1 MSFYEIYIPLIAK
14 HNVGKALRAMKET
27 IAEDKLPGYI
37 VARYEDVKNDYRLM
51 QDAMMRGLRDDKI
64 DEVYDDI
71 MRKVYGAS
79 LDVLLEEKVKKYSS
93 FAYARVSAQQTEA
106 HPDAV
111 RTVLEAYVQDMAMMA
126 FEPENTRKAKMEKL
140 MADHHAYMKQLFN
153 ALLVAPMWNDRR
165 AADFADLLLSPTIDR
180 DDALLLVS
188 AVMLAAMNV
197 NDPYKW
203 DMLAEVYV
211 RATDKVLKMR
221 ALVGWVLSLPY
232 DPRGPRL
239 FPFVQ
244 ERIKAMLADKTTLK
258 QMLDMQMQMLF
269 CCNADADNE
278 EIQRNI
284 MPTLIK
290 NTNLQMTRLG
300 IVEKEDDPMKD
311 IMDPNTAERD
321 MEEMERKYRKMMD
334 MQKQGSDIYFGG
346 FSKMKTFPFFYDL
359 CNWFAPFNAAHPA
372 FGAVR
377 ERLAGSTFLNNLM
390 ENGPFCDS
398 DKYSFALA
406 IAQIMDRMP
415 DNIKEMLNSDATFGP
430 TVSKDDQEDPAYICR
445 SYLQSLYR
453 FFRLYRSKR
462 DFLNPFILD
471 ELEDNDGNAL
481 FMSYKLLACPEME
494 ENAVALCG
502 FLLKRKMMRE
512 IMSMAICYKSSQN
525 PRLVRFLALVPMTD
539 GKWQE
544 AYDLFAS
551 VPEDQHTE
559 ESLRGMAHCC
569 MSLKR
574 FGEAVA
580 IYRRLL
586 AMHPDS
592 FSYQLN
598 LAVCLMSSDAFSS
611 CGDAASSCG
620 DAASSCGDAAS
631 SCDASS
637 CAASSCDASSCDA
650 SSCDASSCDASSC
663 DASSCDASSCGA
675 SSCGASS
682 CDASSCDAASSLG
695 GKVEARPN
703 KVVEEGTKLLY
714 KLDYEHPNNAN
725 VRRVLA
731 WCMMLQGNFDKA
743 IDIYTR
749 LLSQPD
755 AVSAD
760 RLNAAYAHWLSRDVA
775 RAVALLREYCNLCEQ
790 EEAEAKEAAKKQG
803 RRCEPTKSRNYRLVE
818 DFTKDADLLSKY
830 GISLTERKIMVDIVL
845 NEEEF

>member
-64 DEVYDDI
+64 DEVYADI
-71 MRKVYGAS
+71 MRKVYGAG
-79 LDVLLEEKVKKYSS
+79 LDVFIEEKVKKYSS

-126 FEPENTRKAKMEKL
+126 FEPESTMKAKMEKL
-140 MADHHAYMKQLFN
+140 TADHHAYMKQIFN

-188 AVMLAAMNV
+188 AVMLATMNV

-311 IMDPNTAERD
+311 IMDPNAAERD

-346 FSKMKTFPFFYDL
+346 FSKMKTFPFFNDL

-372 FGAVR
+372 LGAAR

-415 DNIKEMLNSDATFGP
+415 DNVKEMLNSDATLGP
-430 TVSKDDQEDPAYICR
+430 TVSKDEQEDPAYICR

-481 FMSYKLLACPEME
+481 FLSYKLLACPEME

-512 IMSMAICYKSSQN
+512 LMSMAICYKSSQN

-611 CGDAASSCG
+611 CGDASLCGDVASSC
-620 DAASSCGDAAS
+620 DAASSCGDASSSCDDDAS
-631 SCDASS
+631 SCDD
-637 CAASSCDASSCDA
+637 DASSCDA
-650 SSCDASSCDASSC
+650 SSCVSSSCDDASSCDAS
-663 DASSCDASSCGA
+663 
-675 SSCGASS
+675 
-682 CDASSCDAASSLG
+682 SSLG

-743 IDIYTR
+743 IDIYMR

-790 EEAEAKEAAKKQG
+790 EEAQAKEAAKKQG

-818 DFTKDADLLSKY
+818 DFTNDADLLSKY

>member
-64 DEVYDDI
+64 DEVYADI

-79 LDVLLEEKVKKYSS
+79 LDVLIEEKVKRYSS

-140 MADHHAYMKQLFN
+140 TADHHAYMKQLFN

-372 FGAVR
+372 LGAVR

-598 LAVCLMSSDAFSS
+598 LAVCLMSSDAFSL
-611 CGDAASSCG
+611 CGDA
-620 DAASSCGDAAS
+620 
-631 SCDASS
+631 
-637 CAASSCDASSCDA
+637 
-650 SSCDASSCDASSC
+650 SCDASSCDASSC

-675 SSCGASS
+675 SSCG
-682 CDASSCDAASSLG
+682 AASSLG

-731 WCMMLQGNFDKA
+731 WCMMLQGHFDKA

-790 EEAEAKEAAKKQG
+790 EEAEAKEVAKKQG

>member
-64 DEVYDDI
+64 DEVYADI
-71 MRKVYGAS
+71 MRKVYGAG
-79 LDVLLEEKVKKYSS
+79 LDVLIEEKVKKYSS

-140 MADHHAYMKQLFN
+140 TADHHAYMKQLFN

-188 AVMLAAMNV
+188 AVMLATMNV

-311 IMDPNTAERD
+311 IMDPNAAERD

-346 FSKMKTFPFFYDL
+346 FSKMKTFPFFNDL

-372 FGAVR
+372 LGAAR

-415 DNIKEMLNSDATFGP
+415 DNVKEMLNSDATLGP
-430 TVSKDDQEDPAYICR
+430 TVSKEEQENPAYICR

-512 IMSMAICYKSSQN
+512 LMSMAICYKSSQN

-551 VPEDQHTE
+551 VSEDQHTE

-611 CGDAASSCG
+611 CGAAT
-620 DAASSCGDAAS
+620 
-631 SCDASS
+631 
-637 CAASSCDASSCDA
+637 
-650 SSCDASSCDASSC
+650 
-663 DASSCDASSCGA
+663 
-675 SSCGASS
+675 
-682 CDASSCDAASSLG
+682 SLG
-695 GKVEARPN
+695 GKVDARPN

-731 WCMMLQGNFDKA
+731 WCMMLQGHFDKA
-743 IDIYTR
+743 IDIYMR

-760 RLNAAYAHWLSRDVA
+760 RLNAAYTHWLSRDVA

>member
-1 MSFYEIYIPLIAK
+1 M
-14 HNVGKALRAMKET
+14 
-27 IAEDKLPGYI
+27 
-37 VARYEDVKNDYRLM
+37 
-51 QDAMMRGLRDDKI
+51 
-64 DEVYDDI
+64 
-71 MRKVYGAS
+71 
-79 LDVLLEEKVKKYSS
+79 
-93 FAYARVSAQQTEA
+93 
-106 HPDAV
+106 
-111 RTVLEAYVQDMAMMA
+111 
-126 FEPENTRKAKMEKL
+126 
-140 MADHHAYMKQLFN
+140 
-153 ALLVAPMWNDRR
+153 
-165 AADFADLLLSPTIDR
+165 
-180 DDALLLVS
+180 
-188 AVMLAAMNV
+188 

-372 FGAVR
+372 LGAVR

-611 CGDAASSCG
+611 CGDAASSC
-620 DAASSCGDAAS
+620 D
-631 SCDASS
+631 
-637 CAASSCDASSCDA
+637 
-650 SSCDASSCDASSC
+650 
-663 DASSCDASSCGA
+663 
-675 SSCGASS
+675 ASS

-731 WCMMLQGNFDKA
+731 WCMMLQGHFDKA

-830 GISLTERKIMVDIVL
+830 GISLTERKIMIDIVL

>member
-64 DEVYDDI
+64 DEVYADI
-71 MRKVYGAS
+71 MRKVYGAG
-79 LDVLLEEKVKKYSS
+79 LDVLIEEKVKRYSS

-126 FEPENTRKAKMEKL
+126 FEPESTRKAKMEKL
-140 MADHHAYMKQLFN
+140 TADHHAYMKQLFN

-188 AVMLAAMNV
+188 AVMLATMNV

-311 IMDPNTAERD
+311 IMDPNAAERD

-346 FSKMKTFPFFYDL
+346 FSKMKTFPFFNDL

-372 FGAVR
+372 LGAAR

-415 DNIKEMLNSDATFGP
+415 DNVKEMLNSDATFGP
-430 TVSKDDQEDPAYICR
+430 TVSKDEQEDPAYICR

-481 FMSYKLLACPEME
+481 FLSYKLLACPEME

-512 IMSMAICYKSSQN
+512 LMSMAICFKSSQN

-551 VPEDQHTE
+551 VSEDQHTE

-598 LAVCLMSSDAFSS
+598 LAVCLMSSDA
-611 CGDAASSCG
+611 ASSCG
-620 DAASSCGDAAS
+620 DVASL
-631 SCDASS
+631 
-637 CAASSCDASSCDA
+637 
-650 SSCDASSCDASSC
+650 
-663 DASSCDASSCGA
+663 CDASSCG
-675 SSCGASS
+675 
-682 CDASSCDAASSLG
+682 AASSLG

-743 IDIYTR
+743 IDIYMR

-790 EEAEAKEAAKKQG
+790 DEAQAKEAAKKQG

>member
-64 DEVYDDI
+64 DEVYADI
-71 MRKVYGAS
+71 MRKVYGAG
-79 LDVLLEEKVKKYSS
+79 LDVLIEEKVKRYSS

-140 MADHHAYMKQLFN
+140 TADHHAYMKQLFN

-188 AVMLAAMNV
+188 AVMLATMNV

-311 IMDPNTAERD
+311 IMDPNAAERD

-346 FSKMKTFPFFYDL
+346 FSKMKTFPFFNDL

-372 FGAVR
+372 LGAAR

-415 DNIKEMLNSDATFGP
+415 DNVKEMLNSDATFGP
-430 TVSKDDQEDPAYICR
+430 TVSKDEQEDPAYICR

-512 IMSMAICYKSSQN
+512 LMSMAICFKSSQN

-551 VPEDQHTE
+551 VSEDQHTE

-611 CGDAASSCG
+611 CGDV
-620 DAASSCGDAAS
+620 
-631 SCDASS
+631 
-637 CAASSCDASSCDA
+637 
-650 SSCDASSCDASSC
+650 
-663 DASSCDASSCGA
+663 ASSCDASSCGA
-675 SSCGASS
+675 SS
-682 CDASSCDAASSLG
+682 SLG
-695 GKVEARPN
+695 GKVEARSN

-743 IDIYTR
+743 IDIYMR

-790 EEAEAKEAAKKQG
+790 EEAEAKEAAKKHG

>member
-14 HNVGKALRAMKET
+14 HNVGKALRAMKES

-64 DEVYDDI
+64 DEVYADI

-79 LDVLLEEKVKKYSS
+79 LDVLIEEKVKKYSS
-93 FAYARVSAQQTEA
+93 FAYARASAQQTEA

-140 MADHHAYMKQLFN
+140 TADHHAYMKQLFN

-188 AVMLAAMNV
+188 AVMLATMNV

-372 FGAVR
+372 FGAAR

-415 DNIKEMLNSDATFGP
+415 DNVKEMLNSDATFGP
-430 TVSKDDQEDPAYICR
+430 TVSKDEQEDPAYICR

-502 FLLKRKMMRE
+502 FLFKRKMMRE
-512 IMSMAICYKSSQN
+512 LMSMAICYKSSQN

-586 AMHPDS
+586 AMHPDN

-611 CGDAASSCG
+611 CGDV
-620 DAASSCGDAAS
+620 
-631 SCDASS
+631 
-637 CAASSCDASSCDA
+637 
-650 SSCDASSCDASSC
+650 
-663 DASSCDASSCGA
+663 ASSCDASSCGA
-675 SSCGASS
+675 S
-682 CDASSCDAASSLG
+682 SSLG

-714 KLDYEHPNNAN
+714 KLDYEHPDNAN

-743 IDIYTR
+743 IDIYMR

-760 RLNAAYAHWLSRDVA
+760 RLNAAYAHWLSRNVA

>member
-64 DEVYDDI
+64 DEVYADI
-71 MRKVYGAS
+71 MRKVYGAG
-79 LDVLLEEKVKKYSS
+79 LDVIIEEKVKKYSS

-140 MADHHAYMKQLFN
+140 TADHHAYMKQLFN

-188 AVMLAAMNV
+188 AVMLATMNV

-311 IMDPNTAERD
+311 IMDPNAAERD

-346 FSKMKTFPFFYDL
+346 FSKMKTFPFFHDQ

-372 FGAVR
+372 LGAAR

-415 DNIKEMLNSDATFGP
+415 DNVKEMLNSDATFGP
-430 TVSKDDQEDPAYICR
+430 TVSKVEQEDPAYICR

-512 IMSMAICYKSSQN
+512 LMSMAICYKSSQN

-551 VPEDQHTE
+551 VSEDQHTE

-611 CGDAASSCG
+611 CGDAAASSCGDVASSCGDVSSSCG
-620 DAASSCGDAAS
+620 DASSSCG
-631 SCDASS
+631 
-637 CAASSCDASSCDA
+637 
-650 SSCDASSCDASSC
+650 
-663 DASSCDASSCGA
+663 ASSCGA

-682 CDASSCDAASSLG
+682 CDASSCDASSCDASSSLG

-731 WCMMLQGNFDKA
+731 WCMMLQGHFDKA

>member
-64 DEVYDDI
+64 DEVYADI

-79 LDVLLEEKVKKYSS
+79 LDVLIEEKVKKYSS
-93 FAYARVSAQQTEA
+93 FAYARTSAQQTEA

-140 MADHHAYMKQLFN
+140 TADHHAYMKQLFN

-188 AVMLAAMNV
+188 AVMLATMNV

-372 FGAVR
+372 LGAVR

-415 DNIKEMLNSDATFGP
+415 DNVKEMLNSDATFGP

-611 CGDAASSCG
+611 CGDAFSSCG
-620 DAASSCGDAAS
+620 DA
-631 SCDASS
+631 
-637 CAASSCDASSCDA
+637 A

-682 CDASSCDAASSLG
+682 CGAASSLG

-830 GISLTERKIMVDIVL
+830 GISLTERKIMLDIVL

>member
-64 DEVYDDI
+64 DEVYADI
-71 MRKVYGAS
+71 MRKVYGAG
-79 LDVLLEEKVKKYSS
+79 LDVLIEEKVKRYSS

-111 RTVLEAYVQDMAMMA
+111 RTALEAYVQDMAMIA

-140 MADHHAYMKQLFN
+140 TADHHAYMKQLFN

-188 AVMLAAMNV
+188 AVMLATMNV

-221 ALVGWVLSLPY
+221 ALVGWVLSLPFN
-232 DPRGPRL
+232 PRGPRL

-258 QMLDMQMQMLF
+258 QLLDMQMQMLF

-311 IMDPNTAERD
+311 IMDPNAAERD

-346 FSKMKTFPFFYDL
+346 FSKMKTFPFFNDL

-372 FGAVR
+372 LGAAR

-415 DNIKEMLNSDATFGP
+415 DNVKEMLNSDATFGP
-430 TVSKDDQEDPAYICR
+430 TVSKDEQEDPAYICR

-512 IMSMAICYKSSQN
+512 LMSMAICYKSSQN

-551 VPEDQHTE
+551 VSEDQHTE

-611 CGDAASSCG
+611 CGDAS
-620 DAASSCGDAAS
+620 
-631 SCDASS
+631 
-637 CAASSCDASSCDA
+637 
-650 SSCDASSCDASSC
+650 
-663 DASSCDASSCGA
+663 

-682 CDASSCDAASSLG
+682 CDASSSLG

-714 KLDYEHPNNAN
+714 KLDYEHPDNAN

-790 EEAEAKEAAKKQG
+790 EEAQAKEAAKKQG

>member
-14 HNVGKALRAMKET
+14 HNVGRALRAMKET

-64 DEVYDDI
+64 DEVYADI
-71 MRKVYGAS
+71 MRKVYGAG
-79 LDVLLEEKVKKYSS
+79 LDVIIEEKVKKYSS

-111 RTVLEAYVQDMAMMA
+111 RTVLEAYVQDMAMRA

-140 MADHHAYMKQLFN
+140 TADHHAYMKQLFN

-188 AVMLAAMNV
+188 AVMLATMNV

-311 IMDPNTAERD
+311 IMDPNAAERD

-346 FSKMKTFPFFYDL
+346 FSKMKTFPFFNDL

-372 FGAVR
+372 LGAAR

-415 DNIKEMLNSDATFGP
+415 DNVKEMLNSDATLGP
-430 TVSKDDQEDPAYICR
+430 TVSKEEQENPAYICR

-512 IMSMAICYKSSQN
+512 LMSMAICYKSSQN

-551 VPEDQHTE
+551 VSEDQHTE

-598 LAVCLMSSDAFSS
+598 LAVCLMSSDA
-611 CGDAASSCG
+611 ASSCG
-620 DAASSCGDAAS
+620 DASSSSCGDASS
-631 SCDASS
+631 SCD
-637 CAASSCDASSCDA
+637 DASSCDA
-650 SSCDASSCDASSC
+650 S
-663 DASSCDASSCGA
+663 
-675 SSCGASS
+675 
-682 CDASSCDAASSLG
+682 SSLG

-731 WCMMLQGNFDKA
+731 WCMMLQGHFDKA
-743 IDIYTR
+743 IDIYMR

>member
-1 MSFYEIYIPLIAK
+1 MSFYEIETPLIAK

-64 DEVYDDI
+64 DEVYADI
-71 MRKVYGAS
+71 MRKVYGAG
-79 LDVLLEEKVKKYSS
+79 LDVFIEEKVKKYSS

-140 MADHHAYMKQLFN
+140 TADHHAYMKQIFN

-188 AVMLAAMNV
+188 AVMLATMNV

-232 DPRGPRL
+232 NPRGPRL

-311 IMDPNTAERD
+311 IMDPNAAERD

-346 FSKMKTFPFFYDL
+346 FSKMKTFPFFNDL

-372 FGAVR
+372 LGAAR

-415 DNIKEMLNSDATFGP
+415 DNVKEMLNSDATLGP
-430 TVSKDDQEDPAYICR
+430 TVSKEEQENPAYICR

-512 IMSMAICYKSSQN
+512 LMSMAICYKSSQN
-525 PRLVRFLALVPMTD
+525 PRLVRFIALVPMTD

-551 VPEDQHTE
+551 VSEDQHTE

-611 CGDAASSCG
+611 CGAASSCG
-620 DAASSCGDAAS
+620 DASSSCG
-631 SCDASS
+631 
-637 CAASSCDASSCDA
+637 A

-663 DASSCDASSCGA
+663 DASSCDASSCG
-675 SSCGASS
+675 
-682 CDASSCDAASSLG
+682 AASSLG

-714 KLDYEHPNNAN
+714 KLDYEHPDNAN

-731 WCMMLQGNFDKA
+731 WCMMLQGSFDKA

-790 EEAEAKEAAKKQG
+790 EEAQAKEAAKKQG
-803 RRCEPTKSRNYRLVE
+803 RRCEPTKSRNFRLVE

>member
-1 MSFYEIYIPLIAK
+1 MSFYEIEIPLINW
-14 HNVGKALRAMKET
+14 HNVGKALRVMKET

-64 DEVYDDI
+64 DEVYADI
-71 MRKVYGAS
+71 MRKVYGAG
-79 LDVLLEEKVKKYSS
+79 LDVFIEEKVKKYSS

-140 MADHHAYMKQLFN
+140 TADHHAYMKQIFN

-188 AVMLAAMNV
+188 AVMLATMNV

-232 DPRGPRL
+232 NPRGPRL

-311 IMDPNTAERD
+311 IMDPNAAERD

-346 FSKMKTFPFFYDL
+346 FSKMKTFPFFNDL

-372 FGAVR
+372 LGAAR

-415 DNIKEMLNSDATFGP
+415 DNVKEMLNSDATFGP
-430 TVSKDDQEDPAYICR
+430 TVSKDEQEDPAYICR

-481 FMSYKLLACPEME
+481 FLSYKLLACPEME

-512 IMSMAICYKSSQN
+512 LMSMAICFKSSQN

-611 CGDAASSCG
+611 CGDV
-620 DAASSCGDAAS
+620 
-631 SCDASS
+631 
-637 CAASSCDASSCDA
+637 
-650 SSCDASSCDASSC
+650 
-663 DASSCDASSCGA
+663 ASSCDASSCGA
-675 SSCGASS
+675 S
-682 CDASSCDAASSLG
+682 SSLG

-714 KLDYEHPNNAN
+714 KLDYEHPDNAN

-790 EEAEAKEAAKKQG
+790 EEAQAKEAAKKQG

>member
-1 MSFYEIYIPLIAK
+1 MSFYEIETPLVAK

-64 DEVYDDI
+64 DEVYADI
-71 MRKVYGAS
+71 MRKVYGAG
-79 LDVLLEEKVKKYSS
+79 LDVLIEEKVKRYSS

-140 MADHHAYMKQLFN
+140 TADHHAYMKQLFN

-188 AVMLAAMNV
+188 AVMLATMNV

-239 FPFVQ
+239 FPFVL

-311 IMDPNTAERD
+311 IMDPNAAERD

-346 FSKMKTFPFFYDL
+346 FSKMKTFPFFNDL

-372 FGAVR
+372 LGAAR

-415 DNIKEMLNSDATFGP
+415 DNVKEMLNSDATFGP
-430 TVSKDDQEDPAYICR
+430 TVSKVEQEDPAYICR

-512 IMSMAICYKSSQN
+512 LMSMAICFKSSQN
-525 PRLVRFLALVPMTD
+525 PRLVRFLAFVPMTD

-551 VPEDQHTE
+551 VSEDQHTE

-611 CGDAASSCG
+611 CGDAAASSWGDVASSCGDVSSSCG
-620 DAASSCGDAAS
+620 DASSSCGDVAS
-631 SCDASS
+631 SCDNASS
-637 CAASSCDASSCDA
+637 SCGD
-650 SSCDASSCDASSC
+650 
-663 DASSCDASSCGA
+663 DASSCG
-675 SSCGASS
+675 
-682 CDASSCDAASSLG
+682 AASSLG

-731 WCMMLQGNFDKA
+731 WCMMLQGSFDKA
-743 IDIYTR
+743 IDIYMR

>member
-1 MSFYEIYIPLIAK
+1 MSFYEIETPLIAK

-64 DEVYDDI
+64 DEVYADI
-71 MRKVYGAS
+71 MRKVYGAG
-79 LDVLLEEKVKKYSS
+79 LDVFIEEKVKKYSS

-140 MADHHAYMKQLFN
+140 TADHHAYMKQIFN

-188 AVMLAAMNV
+188 AVMLATMNV

-258 QMLDMQMQMLF
+258 HMLDMQMQMLF

-311 IMDPNTAERD
+311 IMDPNAAERD

-346 FSKMKTFPFFYDL
+346 FSKMKTFPFFHDL

-372 FGAVR
+372 LGAAR

-415 DNIKEMLNSDATFGP
+415 DNVKEMLNSDATFGP
-430 TVSKDDQEDPAYICR
+430 TVSKEEQEDPAYICR

-512 IMSMAICYKSSQN
+512 LMSMAICYKSSQN
-525 PRLVRFLALVPMTD
+525 PRLVRFIALVPMTD

-551 VPEDQHTE
+551 VSEDQHTE

-611 CGDAASSCG
+611 CGDV
-620 DAASSCGDAAS
+620 
-631 SCDASS
+631 
-637 CAASSCDASSCDA
+637 ASSCDASSCDA
-650 SSCDASSCDASSC
+650 S
-663 DASSCDASSCGA
+663 
-675 SSCGASS
+675 
-682 CDASSCDAASSLG
+682 SSLG

-714 KLDYEHPNNAN
+714 KLDYEHPDNAN

-731 WCMMLQGNFDKA
+731 WCMMLQGSFDKA

-790 EEAEAKEAAKKQG
+790 EEAQAKEAAKKQG
-803 RRCEPTKSRNYRLVE
+803 RRCEPTKSRNFRLVE

>member
-64 DEVYDDI
+64 DEVYADI

-79 LDVLLEEKVKKYSS
+79 LDVLIEEKVKKYSS

-140 MADHHAYMKQLFN
+140 TADHHAYMKQLFN

-188 AVMLAAMNV
+188 AVMLATMNV

-311 IMDPNTAERD
+311 IMDPNAAERD

-346 FSKMKTFPFFYDL
+346 FSKMKTFPFFNDL

-372 FGAVR
+372 LGAAR

-415 DNIKEMLNSDATFGP
+415 DNVKEMLNSDATFGP
-430 TVSKDDQEDPAYICR
+430 TVSKDEQEDPAYICR

-481 FMSYKLLACPEME
+481 FMSYKLLACSEME

-512 IMSMAICYKSSQN
+512 LMSMAICFKSSQN

-611 CGDAASSCG
+611 CGDASSCG
-620 DAASSCGDAAS
+620 DVAS

-637 CAASSCDASSCDA
+637 SCGDVASSCGDASSSCDDDASSCDA
-650 SSCDASSCDASSC
+650 SSCVSSSCDDASSCDAS
-663 DASSCDASSCGA
+663 
-675 SSCGASS
+675 
-682 CDASSCDAASSLG
+682 SSLG

>member
-64 DEVYDDI
+64 DEVYADI
-71 MRKVYGAS
+71 MRKVYGVG
-79 LDVLLEEKVKKYSS
+79 LDVLIEEKVKRYSS

-140 MADHHAYMKQLFN
+140 TADHHAYMKQLFN

-188 AVMLAAMNV
+188 AVMLATMNV

-232 DPRGPRL
+232 DSRGPRL

-311 IMDPNTAERD
+311 IMDPNAAERD

-346 FSKMKTFPFFYDL
+346 FSKMKTFPFFHDL

-372 FGAVR
+372 LGAAR

-430 TVSKDDQEDPAYICR
+430 TVSKDEQEDPAYICR

-512 IMSMAICYKSSQN
+512 LMSMAICYKSSQN

-551 VPEDQHTE
+551 VPENQHTE

-598 LAVCLMSSDAFSS
+598 LAVCLMSSDAFSLCGDASSSS
-611 CGDAASSCG
+611 CGDASSCG
-620 DAASSCGDAAS
+620 DVAS
-631 SCDASS
+631 SCDDAS
-637 CAASSCDASSCDA
+637 CDVSSCDASSCD
-650 SSCDASSCDASSC
+650 
-663 DASSCDASSCGA
+663 
-675 SSCGASS
+675 ASS

-731 WCMMLQGNFDKA
+731 WCMMLQGHFDKA

-760 RLNAAYAHWLSRDVA
+760 RLNAAYAHWLSRDVV

>member
-64 DEVYDDI
+64 DEVYADI
-71 MRKVYGAS
+71 MRKVYGAG
-79 LDVLLEEKVKKYSS
+79 LDVLIEEKVKRYSS

-140 MADHHAYMKQLFN
+140 TADHHAYMKQLFN

-188 AVMLAAMNV
+188 AVMLATMNV

-311 IMDPNTAERD
+311 IMDPNAAERD

-346 FSKMKTFPFFYDL
+346 FSKMKTFPFFNDL

-372 FGAVR
+372 LGAAR

-430 TVSKDDQEDPAYICR
+430 TVSKDEQEDPAYICR

-481 FMSYKLLACPEME
+481 FLSYKLLACPEME

-512 IMSMAICYKSSQN
+512 LMSMAICYKSSQN

-611 CGDAASSCG
+611 CGDASLCGDVASSC
-620 DAASSCGDAAS
+620 DAASSCGDV
-631 SCDASS
+631 
-637 CAASSCDASSCDA
+637 
-650 SSCDASSCDASSC
+650 
-663 DASSCDASSCGA
+663 ASSCGDASSSCGDDA

-682 CDASSCDAASSLG
+682 CDASSCDAAFSLG

-731 WCMMLQGNFDKA
+731 WCMMLQGHFDKA
-743 IDIYTR
+743 IDIYMR

>member
-79 LDVLLEEKVKKYSS
+79 LDVLIEEKVKKYSS
-93 FAYARVSAQQTEA
+93 FAYARASAQQTEA

-140 MADHHAYMKQLFN
+140 TADHHAYMKQLFN

-188 AVMLAAMNV
+188 AVMLATMNV

-372 FGAVR
+372 FGAAR

-611 CGDAASSCG
+611 CGDA
-620 DAASSCGDAAS
+620 S

-637 CAASSCDASSCDA
+637 CDASSCDASSCDA

-675 SSCGASS
+675 SSCG
-682 CDASSCDAASSLG
+682 AASSLG

-830 GISLTERKIMVDIVL
+830 GISLTERKIMIDIVL

>member
-64 DEVYDDI
+64 DEVYADI

-79 LDVLLEEKVKKYSS
+79 LDVLIEEKVKRYSS

-126 FEPENTRKAKMEKL
+126 FEPESTRKAKMEKL
-140 MADHHAYMKQLFN
+140 TADHHAYMKQLFN

-188 AVMLAAMNV
+188 AVMLATMNV

-258 QMLDMQMQMLF
+258 QLLDMQMQMLF

-311 IMDPNTAERD
+311 IMDPNAAERD

-346 FSKMKTFPFFYDL
+346 FSKMKTFPFFNDL

-372 FGAVR
+372 LGAAR

-415 DNIKEMLNSDATFGP
+415 DNVKEMLNSDATFGP
-430 TVSKDDQEDPAYICR
+430 TVSKDEQENPAYICR

-502 FLLKRKMMRE
+502 FLLKRKMMRKL
-512 IMSMAICYKSSQN
+512 MSMAICYKSSQN

-551 VPEDQHTE
+551 VPENQHTE

-611 CGDAASSCG
+611 CGDV
-620 DAASSCGDAAS
+620 AS
-631 SCDASS
+631 SCDAS
-637 CAASSCDASSCDA
+637 
-650 SSCDASSCDASSC
+650 
-663 DASSCDASSCGA
+663 

-682 CDASSCDAASSLG
+682 CDASLCDAASSLG

-714 KLDYEHPNNAN
+714 KLDYEHPDNAN

-731 WCMMLQGNFDKA
+731 WCMMLQGHFDKA

-775 RAVALLREYCNLCEQ
+775 CAVALLREYCNLCEQ

>member
-64 DEVYDDI
+64 DEVYADI
-71 MRKVYGAS
+71 MRKVYGAG
-79 LDVLLEEKVKKYSS
+79 LDVLIEEKVKRYSS

-111 RTVLEAYVQDMAMMA
+111 RTALEAYVQDMAMMA

-140 MADHHAYMKQLFN
+140 TADHHAYMKQLFN

-188 AVMLAAMNV
+188 AVMLATMNV

-311 IMDPNTAERD
+311 IMDPNAAERD

-346 FSKMKTFPFFYDL
+346 FSKMKTFPFFNDL

-372 FGAVR
+372 LGAAR

-415 DNIKEMLNSDATFGP
+415 DNVKEMLNSDATFGP
-430 TVSKDDQEDPAYICR
+430 TVSKDEQEDPAYICR

-481 FMSYKLLACPEME
+481 FLSYKLLACPEME

-512 IMSMAICYKSSQN
+512 LMSMAICFKSSQN

-611 CGDAASSCG
+611 CGAASSCG
-620 DAASSCGDAAS
+620 DAASSCGDVAS
-631 SCDASS
+631 SCGDAASCGDASS
-637 CAASSCDASSCDA
+637 SCGASSCDASSCDA
-650 SSCDASSCDASSC
+650 SSCDV
-663 DASSCDASSCGA
+663 SSCDASSCG
-675 SSCGASS
+675 
-682 CDASSCDAASSLG
+682 AASSLG

>member
-79 LDVLLEEKVKKYSS
+79 LDVLIEEKVKKYSS

-140 MADHHAYMKQLFN
+140 TADHHAYMKQLFN
-153 ALLVAPMWNDRR
+153 SLLVAPMWNDRR

-372 FGAVR
+372 LGAVR

-611 CGDAASSCG
+611 CGDAASSC
-620 DAASSCGDAAS
+620 
-631 SCDASS
+631 
-637 CAASSCDASSCDA
+637 DASSCDA
-650 SSCDASSCDASSC
+650 SSCDASSCDASS
-663 DASSCDASSCGA
+663 SCG
-675 SSCGASS
+675 
-682 CDASSCDAASSLG
+682 AASSLG

>member
-64 DEVYDDI
+64 DEVYADI
-71 MRKVYGAS
+71 MRKVYGAG
-79 LDVLLEEKVKKYSS
+79 LDVLIEEKVKRYSS

-111 RTVLEAYVQDMAMMA
+111 RTVLEAYVQDMTMMA

-140 MADHHAYMKQLFN
+140 TADHHAYMKQLFN

-311 IMDPNTAERD
+311 IMDPNAAERD

-346 FSKMKTFPFFYDL
+346 FSKMKTFPFFHDL

-372 FGAVR
+372 LGAAR

-430 TVSKDDQEDPAYICR
+430 TVSKVEQEDPAYICR

-512 IMSMAICYKSSQN
+512 LRSMAICYKSSQN

-620 DAASSCGDAAS
+620 DVASSCGDA
-631 SCDASS
+631 
-637 CAASSCDASSCDA
+637 
-650 SSCDASSCDASSC
+650 
-663 DASSCDASSCGA
+663 SCDASSCGV
-675 SSCGASS
+675 
-682 CDASSCDAASSLG
+682 ASSLG

-731 WCMMLQGNFDKA
+731 WCMMLQGHFDKA

>member
-64 DEVYDDI
+64 DEVYADI
-71 MRKVYGAS
+71 MRKVYGAG
-79 LDVLLEEKVKKYSS
+79 LDVLIEEKVKKYSS

-126 FEPENTRKAKMEKL
+126 FEPESTRKAKMEKL
-140 MADHHAYMKQLFN
+140 TADHHAYMKQLFN

-188 AVMLAAMNV
+188 AVMLATMNV

-311 IMDPNTAERD
+311 IMDPNAAERD

-346 FSKMKTFPFFYDL
+346 FSKMKTFPFFNDL

-372 FGAVR
+372 LGAAR
-377 ERLAGSTFLNNLM
+377 ERLAGSPFLNNLM

-415 DNIKEMLNSDATFGP
+415 DNVKEMLNSDATFGP
-430 TVSKDDQEDPAYICR
+430 TVSKEEQDDPAYICR

-512 IMSMAICYKSSQN
+512 LMSMAICYKSSQN

-598 LAVCLMSSDAFSS
+598 LAVCLMSSDTFSS
-611 CGDAASSCG
+611 CGDASLCGDVASSCDAASSCG
-620 DAASSCGDAAS
+620 DVASSCGDAS
-631 SCDASS
+631 
-637 CAASSCDASSCDA
+637 
-650 SSCDASSCDASSC
+650 
-663 DASSCDASSCGA
+663 SSCGDDA

-682 CDASSCDAASSLG
+682 CDASSCDAAFSLG

>member
-64 DEVYDDI
+64 DEVYADI

-79 LDVLLEEKVKKYSS
+79 LDVLIEEKVKKYSS

-140 MADHHAYMKQLFN
+140 TADHHAYMKQLFN

-188 AVMLAAMNV
+188 AVMLATMNV

-232 DPRGPRL
+232 DPRGPRF

-311 IMDPNTAERD
+311 IMDPNAAERD

-346 FSKMKTFPFFYDL
+346 FSKMKTFPFFNDL

-372 FGAVR
+372 LGAAR

-415 DNIKEMLNSDATFGP
+415 DNVKEMLNSDATLGP
-430 TVSKDDQEDPAYICR
+430 TVSKEEQENPAYICR

-481 FMSYKLLACPEME
+481 FLSYKLLACPEME

-512 IMSMAICYKSSQN
+512 LMSMAICFKSSQN

-611 CGDAASSCG
+611 CGDV
-620 DAASSCGDAAS
+620 
-631 SCDASS
+631 
-637 CAASSCDASSCDA
+637 
-650 SSCDASSCDASSC
+650 
-663 DASSCDASSCGA
+663 ASSCDASSCGA
-675 SSCGASS
+675 S
-682 CDASSCDAASSLG
+682 SSLG

-743 IDIYTR
+743 IDIYMR

-760 RLNAAYAHWLSRDVA
+760 RLNAAYAHWLSRNVA

-790 EEAEAKEAAKKQG
+790 DEAQAKEAAKKQG

>member
-1 MSFYEIYIPLIAK
+1 MSFYEIETPLIAK

-64 DEVYDDI
+64 DEVYADI
-71 MRKVYGAS
+71 MRKVYGAG
-79 LDVLLEEKVKKYSS
+79 LDVLIEEKVKRYSS
-93 FAYARVSAQQTEA
+93 FAYARVSAQHTEA

-140 MADHHAYMKQLFN
+140 TADHHAYMKQLFN

-188 AVMLAAMNV
+188 AVMLATMNV

-311 IMDPNTAERD
+311 IMDPNAAERD

-346 FSKMKTFPFFYDL
+346 FSKMKTFPFFNDL

-372 FGAVR
+372 LGAAR

-415 DNIKEMLNSDATFGP
+415 DNVKEMLNSDATLGP
-430 TVSKDDQEDPAYICR
+430 TVSKEEQENPAYICR

-481 FMSYKLLACPEME
+481 FLSYKLLACPEME

-512 IMSMAICYKSSQN
+512 LMSMAICFKSSQN

-551 VPEDQHTE
+551 VSEDQHTE

-611 CGDAASSCG
+611 CGDVASSSSCGDASSSCGDVASSCG
-620 DAASSCGDAAS
+620 D
-631 SCDASS
+631 
-637 CAASSCDASSCDA
+637 
-650 SSCDASSCDASSC
+650 
-663 DASSCDASSCGA
+663 DASSCG
-675 SSCGASS
+675 
-682 CDASSCDAASSLG
+682 AASSLG
-695 GKVEARPN
+695 GKVEVRPN

-743 IDIYTR
+743 IDIYMR

>member
-64 DEVYDDI
+64 DEVYADI
-71 MRKVYGAS
+71 MRKVYGAG
-79 LDVLLEEKVKKYSS
+79 LDVFIEEKVKQYSS

-126 FEPENTRKAKMEKL
+126 FEPESTRKAKMEKL
-140 MADHHAYMKQLFN
+140 TADHHAYMKQLFN
-153 ALLVAPMWNDRR
+153 ALLVAPMWNERR
-165 AADFADLLLSPTIDR
+165 ATDFADLLLSPTIDR

-188 AVMLAAMNV
+188 AVMLATMNV

-311 IMDPNTAERD
+311 IMDPNAAERD

-346 FSKMKTFPFFYDL
+346 FSKMKTFPFFNDL

-372 FGAVR
+372 LGAAR

-415 DNIKEMLNSDATFGP
+415 DNVKEMLNSDATFGP
-430 TVSKDDQEDPAYICR
+430 TVSKDEQEDPAYICR

-481 FMSYKLLACPEME
+481 FLSYKLLACPEME

-512 IMSMAICYKSSQN
+512 LMSMAICYKSSQN

-598 LAVCLMSSDAFSS
+598 LAVCLMSSDA
-611 CGDAASSCG
+611 ASSCG
-620 DAASSCGDAAS
+620 DAAS
-631 SCDASS
+631 
-637 CAASSCDASSCDA
+637 
-650 SSCDASSCDASSC
+650 SSC
-663 DASSCDASSCGA
+663 DASSCDASSCGDA
-675 SSCGASS
+675 ASCGDTSSSCGASS
-682 CDASSCDAASSLG
+682 CDASSCDVSSCDASSCDASSCGAASSLG

-731 WCMMLQGNFDKA
+731 WCTMLQGNFDKA
-743 IDIYTR
+743 IDIYMR

-790 EEAEAKEAAKKQG
+790 EEAQAKEAAKKQG

>member
-1 MSFYEIYIPLIAK
+1 MSFYEIEIPLINW
-14 HNVGKALRAMKET
+14 HNVGKALRVMKET

-37 VARYEDVKNDYRLM
+37 VARYEDVKNEYRLM
-51 QDAMMRGLRDDKI
+51 QDAMMRGLRDDKL
-64 DEVYDDI
+64 DEVYADI
-71 MRKVYGAS
+71 MRKVYGAG
-79 LDVLLEEKVKKYSS
+79 LDIFIEEKVKQYSS
-93 FAYARVSAQQTEA
+93 FAYARASAQQTEA

-126 FEPENTRKAKMEKL
+126 FEPENTRKTKMEKL
-140 MADHHAYMKQLFN
+140 TADHYAYMKQLFN

-188 AVMLAAMNV
+188 AVMLATMNV

-203 DMLAEVYV
+203 DMLADVYV

-221 ALVGWVLSLPY
+221 ALVGWVLSLPFN
-232 DPRGPRL
+232 PRGPRL

-258 QMLDMQMQMLF
+258 QLLDMQMQMLF

-311 IMDPNTAERD
+311 IMDPNAAERD

-346 FSKMKTFPFFYDL
+346 FSKMKTFPFFHDL

-372 FGAVR
+372 LGAAR
-377 ERLAGSTFLNNLM
+377 ERLAGSTFLNKLM

-415 DNIKEMLNSDATFGP
+415 DNVKEMLNSDATFGP
-430 TVSKDDQEDPAYICR
+430 TVSKEEQEDPAYICR

-481 FMSYKLLACPEME
+481 FFSYKLLACPEME
-494 ENAVALCG
+494 ENAAALCG

-512 IMSMAICYKSSQN
+512 LRTMALYYKSSQN

-586 AMHPDS
+586 AMHPDN

-598 LAVCLMSSDAFSS
+598 LAVCLMSSDAGSCGDVASSSCGDDASSS
-611 CGDAASSCG
+611 CGDASSHG
-620 DAASSCGDAAS
+620 D
-631 SCDASS
+631 
-637 CAASSCDASSCDA
+637 
-650 SSCDASSCDASSC
+650 
-663 DASSCDASSCGA
+663 
-675 SSCGASS
+675 
-682 CDASSCDAASSLG
+682 
-695 GKVEARPN
+695 KVEAQPN
-703 KVVEEGTKLLY
+703 KVVEEGSKLLY
-714 KLDYEHPNNAN
+714 KLDYEHPDNVN

-731 WCMMLQGNFDKA
+731 WCMMLQGNFAKA

-803 RRCEPTKSRNYRLVE
+803 QRCEPAKSRNYRLVE

>member
-64 DEVYDDI
+64 DEVYADI
-71 MRKVYGAS
+71 TRKVYGAS
-79 LDVLLEEKVKKYSS
+79 LDVLIEEKVKKYSS
-93 FAYARVSAQQTEA
+93 FAYARASAQQTEA

-372 FGAVR
+372 LGAAR

-620 DAASSCGDAAS
+620 DAASSC
-631 SCDASS
+631 
-637 CAASSCDASSCDA
+637 
-650 SSCDASSCDASSC
+650 DASSCDASSC

-731 WCMMLQGNFDKA
+731 WCMMLQGHFDKA

-790 EEAEAKEAAKKQG
+790 EEAQAKEAAKKQG

-830 GISLTERKIMVDIVL
+830 CISLTERKIMVDIVL

>member
-64 DEVYDDI
+64 DEVYADI
-71 MRKVYGAS
+71 MRKVYGAG
-79 LDVLLEEKVKKYSS
+79 LDVLIEEKVKRYSS

-140 MADHHAYMKQLFN
+140 TADHHAYMKQLFN

-188 AVMLAAMNV
+188 AVMLATMNV

-258 QMLDMQMQMLF
+258 HMLDMQMQMLF

-311 IMDPNTAERD
+311 IMDPNAAERD

-346 FSKMKTFPFFYDL
+346 FSKMKTFPFFNDL

-372 FGAVR
+372 LGAAR

-415 DNIKEMLNSDATFGP
+415 DNVKEMLNSDATFGP
-430 TVSKDDQEDPAYICR
+430 TVSKDEQEDPAYICR

-512 IMSMAICYKSSQN
+512 LMSMAICFKSSQN

-611 CGDAASSCG
+611 CGDAALCGDVASSC
-620 DAASSCGDAAS
+620 DAASSCGDV
-631 SCDASS
+631 
-637 CAASSCDASSCDA
+637 
-650 SSCDASSCDASSC
+650 
-663 DASSCDASSCGA
+663 ASSCGDASSSCGDDA

-682 CDASSCDAASSLG
+682 CDASSCDAAFSLG

-743 IDIYTR
+743 IDIYMR

-790 EEAEAKEAAKKQG
+790 DEAQAKEAAKKQG

>member
-64 DEVYDDI
+64 DEVYADI

-79 LDVLLEEKVKKYSS
+79 LDVLIEEKVKKYSS
-93 FAYARVSAQQTEA
+93 FAYARASAQQTEA

-140 MADHHAYMKQLFN
+140 TADHHAYMKQLFN

-188 AVMLAAMNV
+188 AVMLATMNV

-221 ALVGWVLSLPY
+221 ALVGWVLSLPF

-372 FGAVR
+372 LGAVR

-525 PRLVRFLALVPMTD
+525 PRLVRFLALGPMTD

-611 CGDAASSCG
+611 CGDAASSCN
-620 DAASSCGDAAS
+620 AS

-637 CAASSCDASSCDA
+637 CDASSCDASCDA

-682 CDASSCDAASSLG
+682 CGASSCGAASSLG

>member
-27 IAEDKLPGYI
+27 FAEDKLPGYI

-64 DEVYDDI
+64 DEVYADI
-71 MRKVYGAS
+71 MRKVYGAG
-79 LDVLLEEKVKKYSS
+79 LDVLIEEKVKRYSS

-126 FEPENTRKAKMEKL
+126 FEPENTMKAKMEKL
-140 MADHHAYMKQLFN
+140 TADHHAYMKQLFN

-188 AVMLAAMNV
+188 AVMLATMNV

-311 IMDPNTAERD
+311 IMDPNAAERD

-346 FSKMKTFPFFYDL
+346 FSKMKTFPFFHDL

-372 FGAVR
+372 LGAAR

-415 DNIKEMLNSDATFGP
+415 DNVKEMLNSDATFGP
-430 TVSKDDQEDPAYICR
+430 TVSKDEQEDPAYICR

-502 FLLKRKMMRE
+502 FLLKRKMMRKL
-512 IMSMAICYKSSQN
+512 MSMAICYKSSQN

-551 VPEDQHTE
+551 VSEDQHTE

-611 CGDAASSCG
+611 CGDVASSCGDASSSSCGDVASSCG
-620 DAASSCGDAAS
+620 DAASSCGDA
-631 SCDASS
+631 
-637 CAASSCDASSCDA
+637 
-650 SSCDASSCDASSC
+650 
-663 DASSCDASSCGA
+663 ASSCGA

-682 CDASSCDAASSLG
+682 CDASSCDASSSLG

-743 IDIYTR
+743 IDIYMR

>member
-1 MSFYEIYIPLIAK
+1 MSFYEIETPLIAK

-64 DEVYDDI
+64 DEVYADI
-71 MRKVYGAS
+71 MRKVYGAG
-79 LDVLLEEKVKKYSS
+79 LDVLIEEKVKKYSS

-188 AVMLAAMNV
+188 AVMLATMNV

-244 ERIKAMLADKTTLK
+244 ERIKVMLADKTTLK

-311 IMDPNTAERD
+311 IMDPNAAERD

-346 FSKMKTFPFFYDL
+346 FSKMKTFPFFNDL

-372 FGAVR
+372 LGAAR

-415 DNIKEMLNSDATFGP
+415 DNVKEMLNSDATFGP
-430 TVSKDDQEDPAYICR
+430 TVSKDEQEDPAYICR

-481 FMSYKLLACPEME
+481 FLSYKLLACPEME

-502 FLLKRKMMRE
+502 FLLKRKMMRKL
-512 IMSMAICYKSSQN
+512 MSMAICYKSSQN

-611 CGDAASSCG
+611 CGDAASS
-620 DAASSCGDAAS
+620 SCGDVAS

-637 CAASSCDASSCDA
+637 CDASSCGASSCDASSCDA

-663 DASSCDASSCGA
+663 DASSCDAS
-675 SSCGASS
+675 
-682 CDASSCDAASSLG
+682 SSLG

-743 IDIYTR
+743 IDIYMR

>member
-64 DEVYDDI
+64 DEVYADI

-79 LDVLLEEKVKKYSS
+79 LDVLIEEKVKKYSS

-140 MADHHAYMKQLFN
+140 TADHHAYMKQLFN

-188 AVMLAAMNV
+188 AVMLATMNV

-359 CNWFAPFNAAHPA
+359 CNWFAPFNAADPA
-372 FGAVR
+372 LGAAR

-611 CGDAASSCG
+611 CGDAF
-620 DAASSCGDAAS
+620 SSCGDAAS

-637 CAASSCDASSCDA
+637 CDAYSCDDA
-650 SSCDASSCDASSC
+650 SCDASSCDASSC

-682 CDASSCDAASSLG
+682 CGASSCGAASSLG

-731 WCMMLQGNFDKA
+731 WCMMLQGHFDKA

>member
-64 DEVYDDI
+64 DEVYADI
-71 MRKVYGAS
+71 MRKVYGAG
-79 LDVLLEEKVKKYSS
+79 LDVLIEEKVKKYSS

-140 MADHHAYMKQLFN
+140 TADHHAYMKQLFN

-188 AVMLAAMNV
+188 AVMLATMNV

-211 RATDKVLKMR
+211 RAKDKVLKMR

-232 DPRGPRL
+232 DPRGPRI

-311 IMDPNTAERD
+311 IMDPNAAERD

-346 FSKMKTFPFFYDL
+346 FSKMKTFPFFNDL

-372 FGAVR
+372 LGAAR

-415 DNIKEMLNSDATFGP
+415 DNVKEMLNSDATLGP
-430 TVSKDDQEDPAYICR
+430 TVSKDEQENPAYICR

-611 CGDAASSCG
+611 CGDVASSCG
-620 DAASSCGDAAS
+620 DAASSCG
-631 SCDASS
+631 
-637 CAASSCDASSCDA
+637 
-650 SSCDASSCDASSC
+650 
-663 DASSCDASSCGA
+663 
-675 SSCGASS
+675 
-682 CDASSCDAASSLG
+682 AASSLG

-731 WCMMLQGNFDKA
+731 WCMMLQGHFDKA

-775 RAVALLREYCNLCEQ
+775 HAVALLREYCNLCEQ

>member
-1 MSFYEIYIPLIAK
+1 MSFYEIEIPLLNW
-14 HNVGKALRAMKET
+14 HNVGKALRVMKET

-37 VARYEDVKNDYRLM
+37 VARYEEVKNEYRLM

-64 DEVYDDI
+64 DEVYADI
-71 MRKVYGAS
+71 MRKVYGAG
-79 LDVLLEEKVKKYSS
+79 LDVLIEEKVKRYSS
-93 FAYARVSAQQTEA
+93 YAYARVSAQQTEA

-126 FEPENTRKAKMEKL
+126 FEPESTRKAKMEKL
-140 MADHHAYMKQLFN
+140 TADHHAYMKQLFN

-188 AVMLAAMNV
+188 AVMLATMNV

-258 QMLDMQMQMLF
+258 HMLDMQMQMLF

-311 IMDPNTAERD
+311 IMDPNAAERD

-346 FSKMKTFPFFYDL
+346 FSKMKTFPFFHDL

-372 FGAVR
+372 LGAAR

-415 DNIKEMLNSDATFGP
+415 DNVKEMLNSDATFGP
-430 TVSKDDQEDPAYICR
+430 TVSKEEQEDPAYICR

-481 FMSYKLLACPEME
+481 FLSYKLLACPEME

-512 IMSMAICYKSSQN
+512 LMSMAICFKSSQN

-611 CGDAASSCG
+611 CGDV
-620 DAASSCGDAAS
+620 
-631 SCDASS
+631 
-637 CAASSCDASSCDA
+637 ASSCDASSCDA
-650 SSCDASSCDASSC
+650 S
-663 DASSCDASSCGA
+663 
-675 SSCGASS
+675 
-682 CDASSCDAASSLG
+682 SSLG

-760 RLNAAYAHWLSRDVA
+760 RLNAAYAHWLSRNVA
-775 RAVALLREYCNLCEQ
+775 RAVALLREYCKLCEQ
-790 EEAEAKEAAKKQG
+790 EEAQAKEAAKKQG

>member
-1 MSFYEIYIPLIAK
+1 
-14 HNVGKALRAMKET
+14 MKET

-37 VARYEDVKNDYRLM
+37 VARYEEVKNEYRLM
-51 QDAMMRGLRDDKI
+51 QDAMMRGLRDDKL
-64 DEVYDDI
+64 DEVYADI
-71 MRKVYGAS
+71 MRKVYGAG
-79 LDVLLEEKVKKYSS
+79 LDVFIEEKVKQYSS
-93 FAYARVSAQQTEA
+93 FAYARASAQQTEA

-126 FEPENTRKAKMEKL
+126 FEPENTRKTKMEKL
-140 MADHHAYMKQLFN
+140 TADHYAYMKQLFN

-188 AVMLAAMNV
+188 AVMLATMNV

-221 ALVGWVLSLPY
+221 ALVGWVLSLPFN
-232 DPRGPRL
+232 PRGPRL

-258 QMLDMQMQMLF
+258 QLLDMQMQMLF

-311 IMDPNTAERD
+311 IMDPNAAERD

-346 FSKMKTFPFFYDL
+346 FSKMKTFPFFHDL

-372 FGAVR
+372 LGAAR
-377 ERLAGSTFLNNLM
+377 ERLAGSTFLNKLM

-415 DNIKEMLNSDATFGP
+415 DNVKEMLNSDATFGP
-430 TVSKDDQEDPAYICR
+430 TVSKEEQENPAYICR

-481 FMSYKLLACPEME
+481 FFSYKLLACPEME
-494 ENAVALCG
+494 ENAAALCG

-512 IMSMAICYKSSQN
+512 LRTMALYYKSSQN

-574 FGEAVA
+574 FGEAVD

-598 LAVCLMSSDAFSS
+598 LAVCLMSSDAAASCGDAASS

-631 SCDASS
+631 S
-637 CAASSCDASSCDA
+637 
-650 SSCDASSCDASSC
+650 
-663 DASSCDASSCGA
+663 
-675 SSCGASS
+675 
-682 CDASSCDAASSLG
+682 LG
-695 GKVEARPN
+695 DKVEAQPN

-714 KLDYEHPNNAN
+714 KLDYEHPDNVN

-731 WCMMLQGNFDKA
+731 WCMMLQGNFAKA

-803 RRCEPTKSRNYRLVE
+803 QRCEPAKSRNYRLVE

>member
-1 MSFYEIYIPLIAK
+1 
-14 HNVGKALRAMKET
+14 
-27 IAEDKLPGYI
+27 
-37 VARYEDVKNDYRLM
+37 
-51 QDAMMRGLRDDKI
+51 
-64 DEVYDDI
+64 
-71 MRKVYGAS
+71 
-79 LDVLLEEKVKKYSS
+79 
-93 FAYARVSAQQTEA
+93 
-106 HPDAV
+106 
-111 RTVLEAYVQDMAMMA
+111 
-126 FEPENTRKAKMEKL
+126 
-140 MADHHAYMKQLFN
+140 
-153 ALLVAPMWNDRR
+153 
-165 AADFADLLLSPTIDR
+165 
-180 DDALLLVS
+180 
-188 AVMLAAMNV
+188 
-197 NDPYKW
+197 
-203 DMLAEVYV
+203 
-211 RATDKVLKMR
+211 
-221 ALVGWVLSLPY
+221 
-232 DPRGPRL
+232 
-239 FPFVQ
+239 
-244 ERIKAMLADKTTLK
+244 MLADKTTLK
-258 QMLDMQMQMLF
+258 QLLDMQMQMLF

-311 IMDPNTAERD
+311 IMDPNAAERD

-346 FSKMKTFPFFYDL
+346 FSKMKTFPFFHDL

-372 FGAVR
+372 LGAAR
-377 ERLAGSTFLNNLM
+377 ERLAGSTFLNKLM

-415 DNIKEMLNSDATFGP
+415 DNVKEMLNSDATFGP
-430 TVSKDDQEDPAYICR
+430 TVSKEEQEDPAYICR

-494 ENAVALCG
+494 ENAAALCG

-512 IMSMAICYKSSQN
+512 LRTMALYYKSSQN

-586 AMHPDS
+586 AMHPDN

-598 LAVCLMSSDAFSS
+598 LAVCLMSSDAASCGDAASSSCGDAASSSCGDASSS

-631 SCDASS
+631 SCGD
-637 CAASSCDASSCDA
+637 AASSCGDAASSCSA
-650 SSCDASSCDASSC
+650 S
-663 DASSCDASSCGA
+663 SSCG
-675 SSCGASS
+675 
-682 CDASSCDAASSLG
+682 DAASLG
-695 GKVEARPN
+695 GKVEAQPN

-714 KLDYEHPNNAN
+714 KLDYEHPDNVN

-731 WCMMLQGNFDKA
+731 WCMMLQGHFAKA

-760 RLNAAYAHWLSRDVA
+760 RLNAAYVHWLSRDVA

>member
-64 DEVYDDI
+64 DEVYADI
-71 MRKVYGAS
+71 MRKVYGAG
-79 LDVLLEEKVKKYSS
+79 LDVLIEEKVKRYSS

-140 MADHHAYMKQLFN
+140 TADHHAYMKQIFN

-188 AVMLAAMNV
+188 AVMLATMNV

-232 DPRGPRL
+232 NPRGPRL

-311 IMDPNTAERD
+311 IMDPNAAERD

-346 FSKMKTFPFFYDL
+346 FSKMKTFPFFNDL

-372 FGAVR
+372 LGAAR

-415 DNIKEMLNSDATFGP
+415 DNVKEMLNSDATLGP
-430 TVSKDDQEDPAYICR
+430 TVSKEEQENPAYICR

-512 IMSMAICYKSSQN
+512 LMSMAICYKSSQN

-611 CGDAASSCG
+611 CGDAASS
-620 DAASSCGDAAS
+620 SCGDVAS

-637 CAASSCDASSCDA
+637 CDASSCGASSCDASSCDA

-663 DASSCDASSCGA
+663 DAS
-675 SSCGASS
+675 
-682 CDASSCDAASSLG
+682 SSLG

-731 WCMMLQGNFDKA
+731 WCMMLQGHFDKA

-790 EEAEAKEAAKKQG
+790 EEAQAKEAAKKQG
-803 RRCEPTKSRNYRLVE
+803 RRCEPTKSRNFRLVE

>member
-64 DEVYDDI
+64 DEVYADI
-71 MRKVYGAS
+71 MRKVYGAG
-79 LDVLLEEKVKKYSS
+79 LDVLIEEKVKRYSS

-126 FEPENTRKAKMEKL
+126 FEPESTRKAKMEKL
-140 MADHHAYMKQLFN
+140 TADHHAYMKQLFN

-188 AVMLAAMNV
+188 AVMLATMNV

-311 IMDPNTAERD
+311 IMDPNAAERD

-346 FSKMKTFPFFYDL
+346 FSKMKTFPFFNDL

-372 FGAVR
+372 LGAAR

-415 DNIKEMLNSDATFGP
+415 DNVKEMLNSDATFGP
-430 TVSKDDQEDPAYICR
+430 TVSKDEQEDPAYICR

-481 FMSYKLLACPEME
+481 FLSYKLFACPEME

-512 IMSMAICYKSSQN
+512 LMSMAICFKSSQN

-551 VPEDQHTE
+551 VSEDQHTE

-611 CGDAASSCG
+611 CGDAALCGDVASSC
-620 DAASSCGDAAS
+620 DAASSCGDV
-631 SCDASS
+631 
-637 CAASSCDASSCDA
+637 
-650 SSCDASSCDASSC
+650 
-663 DASSCDASSCGA
+663 ASSCGDASSSCGDDA

-682 CDASSCDAASSLG
+682 CDAAFSLG

-743 IDIYTR
+743 IDIYMR